1 MKKWFVLYT
10 KPRQEIR
17 IAEQLTSK
25 GILCYCPTVTLVRE
39 YSDRKKKIRKPLIS
53 SYVMVYIHEKERN
66 LVFQVQGIIR
76 YLFWLG
82 KPAEIKQNEIN
93 EMKKHLDGVYV
104 DYYFSS
110 LEKDE
115 LYKISGG
122 PFNGSTGK
130 VIESKKNKVK
140 LEVEGLGM
148 IVTLK
153 REAA

>member
-1 MKKWFVLYT
+1 
-10 KPRQEIR
+10 
-17 IAEQLTSK
+17 
-25 GILCYCPTVTLVRE
+25 
-39 YSDRKKKIRKPLIS
+39 
-53 SYVMVYIHEKERN
+53 MVYIKEKDRN
-66 LVFQVQGIIR
+66 SVFQVQGIIR

-82 KPAEIKQNEIN
+82 KPAEIKQDEIN
-93 EMKKHLDGVYV
+93 EMKKHLDGVYI
-104 DYYFSS
+104 DYYFNT
-110 LEKDE
+110 LEKDQ

-122 PFNGSTGK
+122 PLNGSSGK